1 MRLDEF
7 KLGLKVRDRWYPDWG
22 LGTVQRVLK
31 TRVKI
36 SFGAEL
42 RTYDRD
48 HLQFLE
54 KGDVMAKKAKK
65 TEPKKGDLRVWWIPQ
80 VPGKA
85 FHVPVKTL
93 REAKLLIDT
102 LANYDMFQLQHRI
115 KPDYSN
121 AGGLQ
126 IYEPDSAV
134 DDDGKP
140 TKDDAWFDWCHPE
153 TGQDFDEYCE
163 EHPELR

>member
-36 SFGAEL
+36 SFGGEL

-54 KGDVMAKKAKK
+54 KGDVMAKNAK
-65 TEPKKGDLRVWWIPQ
+65 PKSGDLQVWWVPQ
-80 VPGKA
+80 VPMKA
-85 FHVPVKTL
+85 FTVPVKTL
-93 REAKLLIDT
+93 REAKLLLDT
-102 LANYDMFQLQHRI
+102 LAKYDVFQFENKV
-115 KPDYSN
+115 KPDFSN
-121 AGGLQ
+121 AGGLN
-126 IYEPDSAV
+126 IFEDGEWV
-134 DDDGKP
+134 D
-140 TKDDAWFDWCHPE
+140 WHHPE
-153 TGQDFDEYCE
+153 TGDDFDAYCA
-163 EHPELR
+163 EHPELS